1 MAGKKLFKDMIH
13 LTKGNTETVYVTLK
27 EKQTLSA
34 PNFLFRFVHRA
45 TNVEV
50 KFVKLYATDLS
61 SYKDRFDQ
69 FSIVVNS
76 HFANSES
83 GQWNYYI
90 YEQTST
96 TNTNP
101 ANATSLLET
110 GIMQLADA
118 TSFTY
123 TKHNPSNTFIVR

>member
-83 GQWNYYI
+83 GQWDYYI

>member
-1 MAGKKLFKDMIH
+1 MIH
-13 LTKGNTETVYVTLK
+13 LTKGNTENVYLTLK

-34 PNFLFRFVHRA
+34 PNYLFRFVHRA

-50 KFVKLYATDLS
+50 KFVKLYAANTS
-61 SYKDRFDQ
+61 THKDRYDL
-69 FSIVVNS
+69 FSVTVNS

-83 GQWNYYI
+83 GQWDYYI
-90 YEQTST
+90 YEQTSP

-101 ANATSLLET
+101 SLATGLLEE
-110 GIMQLADA
+110 GIMQLVDA

>member
-1 MAGKKLFKDMIH
+1 MIH

-83 GQWNYYI
+83 GQWDYYI